1 MMKIKIKEA
10 RLFYRKK
17 TGKRLTQ
24 KMLAEAIM
32 PDYKGSIVAKMTVL
46 NRMQAGK
53 YMFPNLD
60 LVRRIAEYCGVDYN
74 FLLND
79 K

>member
-1 MMKIKIKEA
+1 MMKIRIKEA
-10 RLFYRKK
+10 RKFYQKK
-17 TGKRLTQ
+17 TGKKLTQ
-24 KMLAEAIM
+24 QMLAEAIM

-53 YMFPNLD
+53 YMFPNID
-60 LVRRIAEYCGVDYN
+60 LVRRIAEYCDVDYN
-74 FLLND
+74 FLLID

>member
-10 RLFYRKK
+10 RKFYYKK
-17 TGKRLTQ
+17 TGKKLTQ
-24 KMLAEAIM
+24 RALAEAIM
-32 PDYKGSIVAKMTVL
+32 PDYKGSIVSKMTVL

-74 FLLND
+74 FLL
-79 K
+79 KEK